1 MRTKLVSVLVLVILG
16 LNANCQIYSKAA
28 VYVYKYSILS
38 KNKSITGKLYLGCLG
53 KPWSDKIH
61 KQMAIIWTTELKEL
75 SQRIYN
81 TGIIE
86 NNERIWM
93 HPPRNG
99 VFSVLEYSPFPE
111 IRFPANLKRKWSMSL
126 ALGKHW
132 ENKEYGIAADDTLRY
147 TYEVKDKKL
156 VAPIFSSNKI
166 ECFQIYAEST
176 NLKCTTSFTGFF
188 DSKFGFI
195 QMIFRNID
203 NTIIELDLMSIDDWS
218 QYTSGNLLFHI
229 PEIPKNGT
237 Y

>member
-86 NNERIWM
+86 NNERI
-93 HPPRNG
+93 
-99 VFSVLEYSPFPE
+99 
-111 IRFPANLKRKWSMSL
+111 
-126 ALGKHW
+126 
-132 ENKEYGIAADDTLRY
+132 
-147 TYEVKDKKL
+147 
-156 VAPIFSSNKI
+156 
-166 ECFQIYAEST
+166 
-176 NLKCTTSFTGFF
+176 
-188 DSKFGFI
+188 
-195 QMIFRNID
+195 
-203 NTIIELDLMSIDDWS
+203 
-218 QYTSGNLLFHI
+218 
-229 PEIPKNGT
+229 
-237 Y
+237 